1 MSYGISFTSGS
12 LIPSFCLSI
21 KGRHDAP
28 LLSLCSDGKKSDLAL
43 YVYEF
48 LLFLSAPC
56 GGRLLNLTVVLF
68 MLPTAACECQKAS
81 SAHHRSLHLPGW
93 HKRLLSAYSWWQ
105 SRIVSSWADCSPCR
119 VILMQWLKLRILR
132 YQRNR
137 CIVQYCPQ
145 LTPTSFTYGRLS
157 FVLSWAVLP

>member
-1 MSYGISFTSGS
+1 MSYRISFTSGS

-56 GGRLLNLTVVLF
+56 GGRLLNLFLCCLRLPVNVRNQLLCIIGHSFCQDGIKDPYQLTADRNHGLF
-68 MLPTAACECQKAS
+68 
-81 SAHHRSLHLPGW
+81 
-93 HKRLLSAYSWWQ
+93 LLE
-105 SRIVSSWADCSPCR
+105 RIVRSCR
-119 VILMQWLKLRILR
+119 VILMQWLKLWVLR
-132 YQRNR
+132 YQRNC
-137 CIVQYCPQ
+137 CIEQYCPQ
-145 LTPTSFTYGRLS
+145 LTPTSFAYGRLS
-157 FVLSWAVLP
+157 FVLSRAVLP